1 MGTSKDMDSSAA
13 FLFDVPG
20 SNSRRVVQERQIGGT
35 SAANLKFLSVSPRVR
50 YRNFKF
56 KAALELTRLLEL
68 L

>member
-1 MGTSKDMDSSAA
+1 MDRLMGPSTGPLTARGPLSHQRSKRGA
-13 FLFDVPG
+13 
-20 SNSRRVVQERQIGGT
+20 

-56 KAALELTRLLEL
+56 EAALENNRLLEL